1 MKHINQRNIKIVDE
15 LMSFCYK
22 YGASKLEIE
31 VDNKENK
38 IVIIIKAHV
47 KYFPQQTLELANTLL
62 SAPRCREMEEYY
74 WNLSGDDDTDTELT
88 LIGMMTDE
96 AEINYID
103 EKLLKIKLIRLI

>member
-1 MKHINQRNIKIVDE
+1 MKHINQRNIRIVDE

-31 VDNKENK
+31 VDSKKNE
-38 IVIIIKAHV
+38 IIIIVKAHV
-47 KYFPQQTLELANTLL
+47 KHFPKETLVLANNLL

-96 AEINYID
+96 AEVNYIN
-103 EKLLKIKLIRLI
+103 EKLLEIKLKRLI